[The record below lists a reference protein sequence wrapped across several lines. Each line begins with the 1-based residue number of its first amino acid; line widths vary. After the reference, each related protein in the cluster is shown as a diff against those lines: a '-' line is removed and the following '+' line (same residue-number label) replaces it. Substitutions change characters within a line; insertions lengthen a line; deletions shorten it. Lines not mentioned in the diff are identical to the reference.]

1 MAEGHDEVGYCQPP
15 KHTRFK
21 PGQSGNPKGKPRGS
35 RGLRTELRS
44 ELGELVTITE
54 NGKSRRIPKRRIVIK
69 ALTAKALKGDVRA
82 ADKIM
87 QLVIQAEGFEDPQ
100 RDRHRMSEVDRQIVE
115 YLLGQQSDCPG
126 NSLSDSESKSGEA
139 EHD

>member
-1 MAEGHDEVGYCQPP
+1 MAEDSDDDGVGYCKPP

-35 RGLRTELRS
+35 GGLRTELRS

-82 ADKIM
+82 AEKIM
-87 QLVIQAEGFEDPQ
+87 QLVIQAEGFEDPK
-100 RDRHRMSEVDRQIVE
+100 SECNRLSDADRQIID
-115 YLLGQQSDCPG
+115 YLLGQQMVSDLNPD
-126 NSLSDSESKSGEA
+126 NSESGK
-139 EHD
+139 